1 MAEKNI
7 FSYLNAIYMKDKIPY
22 DKKLA
27 PAYMLSLW
35 LSHDKTLIDTVD
47 KINEFQFL
55 LSDDLIYK
63 YYFDKIPKGRRYIK
77 WTKKEEV
84 DKDDKKKLD
93 KMKEDMLLSKNE
105 IGKFK
110 AFTSLMDSGKV
121 SKKKNIENASSLFL

>member
-1 MAEKNI
+1 
-7 FSYLNAIYMKDKIPY
+7 MKDKIPY